1 MAPLPWSQEEE
12 TLASN
17 PDLPDN
23 FDDRDFQE
31 LFSPSEAPPIAL
43 QVPVPSIHQQTA
55 QSQQTRS
62 AVQQRPLVN
71 LQMIVDPVS
80 GSVTYPRQ
88 VLTYDLGFGKVETVM
103 FGPVTLEANHQ
114 DVKQSDSVVNHTPLS
129 FPALPALDGRQLQQ
143 LQQFSPLCSSMSPR
157 LSPSDIITEAIASN
171 SRDFASLSSA
181 TSIPSTEGTPV
192 RALSAYNWFFRDER
206 DRILNG
212 GDCEWTRDKQT
223 RLLASHWHQ
232 DRSKKRRHRKTHGK
246 INFTTLSK
254 LVSQRWKDLNDS
266 QKQFYRQVATEDF
279 QRYQREMDEYKRRL
293 GTSPCPGLCFSQVVG

>member
-1 MAPLPWSQEEE
+1 MAPLPWAQDEA
-12 TLASN
+12 LVSN
-17 PDLPDN
+17 SDLPDN
-23 FDDRDFQE
+23 FDDPDFQE
-31 LFSPSEAPPIAL
+31 LFSPSDAPQFL
-43 QVPVPSIHQQTA
+43 SFSPVPHQQALHPHQALSTA
-55 QSQQTRS
+55 QH
-62 AVQQRPLVN
+62 RPLVN

-80 GSVTYPRQ
+80 GNVTYPRQ
-88 VLTYDLGFGKVETVM
+88 VLTYDLGFGKVESVV
-103 FGPVTLEANHQ
+103 FGPVTLEANRQ
-114 DVKQSDSVVNHTPLS
+114 DTKPSDSAVNHSPLS
-129 FPALPALDGRQLQQ
+129 FPALDGRQQQPQQ
-143 LQQFSPLCSSMSPR
+143 LSSLCSSMSPR
-157 LSPSDIITEAIASN
+157 LSPTGVITEAISS
-171 SRDFASLSSA
+171 SRDFTSLSSPM
-181 TSIPSTEGTPV
+181 TSTDITPV

-223 RLLASHWHQ
+223 RLLASHWQQ

-293 GTSPCPGLCFSQVVG
+293 GHSSCTGLSFSQVVG